1 MSAIS
6 TILLLFGVSDILASI
21 SLEEQVKLLE
31 ARIGNLESPTWLVL
45 EKGPRR
51 QHWTECSKV
60 EICHC
65 SWEEQSINCRGRFT
79 TTGTN
84 NVWNQVIIRDVHHLD
99 VSSNNIRFISPRAF
113 ESLSSLEELNV
124 ENNQVMH
131 IPEFAFRDLKDLL
144 HFDLSQN
151 EVSDVPHRLFGQ
163 NPDLEEVDLSFNA
176 LSQVN
181 NLHLGPSLVFLDLSH
196 NNIEHITGLVQNGV
210 GLRRLLAHDNQISDT
225 LFAQDLKSLEY
236 LDLSNNFI
244 YDLDNHAFKA
254 LVNLKELIL
263 TGNLIQQYNPGVF
276 PPTLVVLNLARN
288 QIEEVTETTDP
299 FDVVNLDLEY
309 NLLQERPIL
318 SSHPKLDVLKIS
330 GNFFSID

>member
-144 HFDLSQN
+144 HLKLSRN
-151 EVSDVPHRLFGQ
+151 RLQ
-163 NPDLEEVDLSFNA
+163 ILPK
-176 LSQVN
+176 
-181 NLHLGPSLVFLDLSH
+181 
-196 NNIEHITGLVQNGV
+196 
-210 GLRRLLAHDNQISDT
+210 RLLAFCPRLQTMYVRSTTVICPRM
-225 LFAQDLKSLEY
+225 KSQMC
-236 LDLSNNFI
+236 
-244 YDLDNHAFKA
+244 
-254 LVNLKELIL
+254 L
-263 TGNLIQQYNPGVF
+263 TGCLAKILIWKKWICRLTP
-276 PPTLVVLNLARN
+276 
-288 QIEEVTETTDP
+288 
-299 FDVVNLDLEY
+299 
-309 NLLQERPIL
+309 
-318 SSHPKLDVLKIS
+318 
-330 GNFFSID
+330 